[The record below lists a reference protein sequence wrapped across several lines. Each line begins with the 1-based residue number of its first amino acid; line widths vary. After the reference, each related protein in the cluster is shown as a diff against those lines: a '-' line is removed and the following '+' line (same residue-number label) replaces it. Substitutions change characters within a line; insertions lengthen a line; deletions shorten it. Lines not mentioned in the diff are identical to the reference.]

1 VHGEA
6 RMIGVEV
13 GQRYYQIMN
22 ATPWVAWIG
31 ACSGLGSLLW
41 NIYTKVTSGA
51 RLRVTAYA
59 GMILMPPPPHNP
71 RILKITV
78 KNIGTVTTTITNVT
92 FHSYGS
98 RWKRFKNRADVNAV
112 INTHSGPQFPHKLEV
127 GGQWVATMEQ
137 DDKPSVPI

>member
-1 VHGEA
+1 
-6 RMIGVEV
+6 
-13 GQRYYQIMN
+13 MN

-41 NIYTKVTSGA
+41 NIYTKLTSGA
-51 RLRVTAYA
+51 RLRVTASA
-59 GMILMPPPPHNP
+59 GMILVPPPPRNP
-71 RILKITV
+71 RILEITLQ
-78 KNIGTVTTTITNVT
+78 NIGTVTTTITNLT

-112 INTHSGPQFPHKLEV
+112 INTYSGPQFPHKLEV

-137 DDKPSVPI
+137 DDKF